1 MKINTRRKLLVFNI
15 IIIAVIVISI
25 SFFSQRVLKQEEED
39 NRYNFMTNVE
49 SMKKI
54 AKNYLISEQGY
65 VDNWAYYISSNDMTL
80 DEAWSF
86 LKSINTNEKRMAHI
100 VDMDTF
106 EAYTTY
112 YDSIYSIATYKQL
125 ASKHTS
131 DLFEETLDKMMRRE
145 YGDDTLVVLGKYL
158 LQEKLVS

>member
-1 MKINTRRKLLVFNI
+1 MVFNI

-25 SFFSQRVLKQEEED
+25 SFFSQRVLEQEEED

-100 VDMDTF
+100 VD
-106 EAYTTY
+106 
-112 YDSIYSIATYKQL
+112 
-125 ASKHTS
+125 
-131 DLFEETLDKMMRRE
+131 
-145 YGDDTLVVLGKYL
+145 
-158 LQEKLVS
+158 

>member
-1 MKINTRRKLLVFNI
+1 M
-15 IIIAVIVISI
+15 ISI
-25 SFFSQRVLKQEEED
+25 SFFSKRVLQQEEED

-100 VDMDTF
+100 VD
-106 EAYTTY
+106 
-112 YDSIYSIATYKQL
+112 
-125 ASKHTS
+125 
-131 DLFEETLDKMMRRE
+131 
-145 YGDDTLVVLGKYL
+145 VVLLKHIQL
-158 LQEKLVS
+158 IMMVSIQLPLINS